1 MTGGRT
7 DGERVEDAEVFFF
20 RSDQDGQSQKGTPD
34 NVGTCTVEGQWINWT
49 KDVSDGAVRQDK
61 KKDLRLHACSERG
74 LKDRGGWQGK
84 AEMEP
89 DNPLQVPKGS
99 SGKQKTFF
107 GITLWLLCDAKV
119 CRIYKEASLVV
130 TTCYLLGAL
139 EPSYETSGAHFKEMR
154 RPLR

>member
-1 MTGGRT
+1 MDEGC
-7 DGERVEDAEVFFF
+7 F
-20 RSDQDGQSQKGTPD
+20 RWSCQAGQ
-34 NVGTCTVEGQWINWT
+34 
-49 KDVSDGAVRQDK
+49 

-139 EPSYETSGAHFKEMR
+139 KPSYETSGAHFKEMR